1 MRRFLS
7 VLTLAGACVAAAG
20 VVAGCRETKRGELV
34 LAFQTDMKVPEDV
47 DRIALRITVDG
58 VTKFAREYEVG
69 PSGVK
74 LPSTLVLVD
83 ETNAAI
89 AVKVR
94 LLALVAGKPRVLREV
109 ISTIP
114 PRRSAL
120 LRMGFD
126 YLCLG
131 DASLTKA
138 SQSASASADIAA
150 ENAVSACDTS
160 KTCVAGTCEDA
171 RVDSALLPDY
181 APEDVFGGGDE
192 NGGGVCFDVA
202 RCFAGAQPVPVEPM
216 GCTIAAPAD
225 TSKTSVALRLPP
237 GSEGIC
243 DGAACWVALD
253 AESPSGWKKAGDR
266 IQLPRAVCQR
276 QLAVA
281 VSEACV
287 QKTAKIPTCGPWSS
301 VTTPSPSLDGASPPP
316 DAGPDGMPP
325 MKLPPKSVYAAP
337 VGTDNMRLA
346 IGGGTLYVIE
356 GYNDGK
362 SKLGRCATPACST
375 IEGVLPPFSVKLQHL
390 ATVADNTK
398 VAFAPAVGQ
407 VQSCPG
413 NGQCTP
419 VPLFPAGDVRGLALT
434 SQGAVALF
442 DVGGGTSTIYSC
454 NNFTNGCTANPPTVV
469 SLLMTTMRELVAT
482 YNGELYWLD
491 DQAMGGR
498 IAGCTM
504 GSCGTPTALMTAV
517 GPARDLRVGDSGLAW
532 LAAAGPSTL
541 WHCEP
546 SNCQGTAV
554 DVIDHVASFDVAPGG
569 YVAYRELPDP
579 DAGVERQLDL
589 IIKPPQGGPQVK
601 LITKLESDA
610 DVPSIAVDAATGH
623 VFVVKRRPSSYEIW
637 RYPLP

>member
-7 VLTLAGACVAAAG
+7 ILALAGACVAAAG

-47 DRIALRITVDG
+47 DSIALRITVDG
-58 VTKFAREYEVG
+58 VTKFAQNYAVG

-83 ETNAAI
+83 ETNSAV

-120 LRMGFD
+120 MRMGFD

-138 SQSASASADIAA
+138 SQSVSGSADTAA
-150 ENAVSACDTS
+150 ENAVSACGALG
-160 KTCVAGTCEDA
+160 TCVAGTCEDA

-181 APEDVFGGGDE
+181 APEEVFGGGDE

-301 VTTPSPSLDGASPPP
+301 VTTPSPTPDGAPPPP

-325 MKLPPKSVYAAP
+325 MKLPPASVYTAP
-337 VGTDNMRLA
+337 AGTDTMRLA
-346 IGGGTLYVIE
+346 IGGDVLYFIE
-356 GYNDGK
+356 GSGGN
-362 SKLGRCATPACST
+362 SKVRRCAMPACSKIDDVVSAFT
-375 IEGVLPPFSVKLQHL
+375 GKLQLL
-390 ATVADNTK
+390 AADNTK
-398 VAFAPAVGQ
+398 VAFATAEGQ
-407 VQSCPG
+407 NNDIVQSCPG
-413 NGQCTP
+413 NSSCGNP
-419 VPLFPAGDVRGLALT
+419 VTLFPSGNVRGLALT
-434 SQGAVALF
+434 SQAAVAIF
-442 DVGGGTSTIYSC
+442 DVGGNSSIRSC
-454 NNFTNGCTANPPTVV
+454 NDFMNGCTANPQAVV
-469 SLLMTTMRELVAT
+469 SLPATMRDLVAT
-482 YNGELYWLD
+482 PSGELYWLD
-491 DQAMGGR
+491 DQLGGR

-504 GSCGTPTALMTAV
+504 GSCATPTSLKTNLD
-517 GPARDLRVGDSGLAW
+517 PARSLRVRNNLLAW
-532 LAAAGPSTL
+532 LDEDLPITL
-541 WHCEP
+541 WDCDR
-546 SNCQGTAV
+546 SNCTGQAILENV
-554 DVIDHVASFDVAPGG
+554 VSFDVAPGG

-579 DAGVERQLDL
+579 DAGIVRQLDFVNAQKNVTPIATL
-589 IIKPPQGGPQVK
+589 NPDD
-601 LITKLESDA
+601 TE
-610 DVPSIAVDAATGH
+610 PSIAVHAATGH
-623 VFVVKRRPSSYEIW
+623 AFVVRQNSGSYQIW